1 MKAKFLF
8 LLLVVL
14 FATTTVNSQ
23 VLRAEEL
30 EKYAKERYGE
40 KWTEA
45 AENLA
50 SQLSLD
56 KNNSLTYE
64 QIIDCGESTKE
75 QLYVILN
82 YWFTATFNDANS
94 VIKLNDKE
102 LGTIIAE
109 GYVADIASHM
119 GGVNSYNINIRPIIK
134 VDIKDKRIR
143 VTYSVQYYDI
153 EKLSGGG
160 ILSAVGESMSALGGN
175 PTPARKELLEEHWG
189 LETCFPFTEKDKHKT
204 KKTSSKALVMTH
216 AYSNVIMDK
225 IEEAVKNGLVGNE
238 NDNW

>member
-1 MKAKFLF
+1 M
-8 LLLVVL
+8 
-14 FATTTVNSQ
+14 
-23 VLRAEEL
+23 
-30 EKYAKERYGE
+30 
-40 KWTEA
+40 
-45 AENLA
+45 
-50 SQLSLD
+50 
-56 KNNSLTYE
+56 
-64 QIIDCGESTKE
+64 
-75 QLYVILN
+75 
-82 YWFTATFNDANS
+82 
-94 VIKLNDKE
+94 
-102 LGTIIAE
+102 
-109 GYVADIASHM
+109 
-119 GGVNSYNINIRPIIK
+119 
-134 VDIKDKRIR
+134 DIKDKRIR

>member
-1 MKAKFLF
+1 MKAKLLF
-8 LLLVVL
+8 LLVAL
-14 FATTTVNSQ
+14 FVTTTANSQ
-23 VLRAEEL
+23 VMRAEEL

-45 AENLA
+45 AESLA

-109 GYVADIASHM
+109 GYVADIAGHM
-119 GGVNSYNINIRPIIK
+119 GGANSYNVNIRPIIK
-134 VDIKDKRIR
+134 VDIKDHRIR
-143 VTYSVQYYDI
+143 VTYTVQYYDVTKAI
-153 EKLSGGG
+153 GGG
-160 ILSAVGESMSALGGN
+160 IMGALGGTV
-175 PTPARKELLEEHWG
+175 PQMSHEKWG
-189 LETCFPFTEKDKHKT
+189 LETCYPFAEKDKHKA

-225 IEEAVKNGLVGNE
+225 IVETVKNGLVGNE
-238 NDNW
+238 NDDW